1 VVNHPE
7 KDETMKIA
15 VNNTITAET
24 RMSEAVSDNP
34 FLLLLLEH
42 LGIGLPLQEKS
53 LGQIASENSI
63 GTQLFLTFVRLYGDL
78 NHNVEIQFTGEEV
91 PSIIRYLQNSHR
103 YYSDEVYPGIMETID
118 RMNLSG
124 SSGETMMTEKFFREY
139 LSEVRNHFNYEEQ
152 TVFPYI
158 VHLHEKASGRQ
169 MTGVSPDYSVSEYR
183 EHHDDIE
190 EKLDD
195 LRNLLIE
202 YLPLK
207 EGHQMRRMLLFKLYE
222 LEHDLRIHSRVE
234 DHLLI
239 PLVASMEARLKES
252 E

>member
-1 VVNHPE
+1 
-7 KDETMKIA
+7 
-15 VNNTITAET
+15 
-24 RMSEAVSDNP
+24 
-34 FLLLLLEH
+34 
-42 LGIGLPLQEKS
+42 
-53 LGQIASENSI
+53 
-63 GTQLFLTFVRLYGDL
+63 
-78 NHNVEIQFTGEEV
+78 
-91 PSIIRYLQNSHR
+91 
-103 YYSDEVYPGIMETID
+103 
-118 RMNLSG
+118 
-124 SSGETMMTEKFFREY
+124 
-139 LSEVRNHFNYEEQ
+139 VRNHFNYEEQ